1 MEKHAKLGT
10 SDRRSCYIPKPLRE
24 AALGIAN
31 MSGYFGGVAL
41 LAETMTGD

>member
-10 SDRRSCYIPKPLRE
+10 SDPRGRYIPKPLRE
-24 AALGIAN
+24 AAMGIAN
-31 MSGYFGGVAL
+31 MTGYFGGVAL